1 MIPVKTPIPPYAVTD
16 GTYWPDGL
24 GTIPLPVEFPD
35 NGSAYVVITISGASA
50 GDSLDTLTVGGI
62 DILGGPVPMVA
73 GDDDQSADD
82 IVSQVDTTTSGL
94 FDGTVASNGMVVVY
108 RTDGIG
114 NGSGMEYTAT
124 TSNGTTINVVQ
135 CRWVLQE
142 LGNTGDGTYYLMDAL
157 DPGNAIPDITTLLSL
172 VPGQWL
178 YLPQFHTIHKVL
190 AFDLA
195 GLGPLSSDWGTHV
208 SLSLH
213 PAPAT
218 SPATLYPV
226 VQLPPMIGGLTVRNT
241 GGSAAV
247 LDGFNFA
254 PGGEFDRS
262 IQGQVLYK
270 PVTYDSSGTQLAIS
284 TNG

>member
-1 MIPVKTPIPPYAVTD
+1 MFQVKTPIPPYAVTD

-24 GTIPLPVEFPD
+24 GTIPLPVDFPD
-35 NGSAYVVITISGASA
+35 DGSAYVVITISGASA

-62 DILGGPVPMVA
+62 DILGAPVPMVA

-82 IVSQVDTTTSGL
+82 IVTQVDTNTTGL
-94 FDGTVASNGMVVVY
+94 FTGTTAANGMVVIY
-108 RTDGIG
+108 RTDGV
-114 NGSGMEYTAT
+114 GSGTGIEFTAT
-124 TSNGTTINVVQ
+124 TTNGTTMSVAQ
-135 CRWVLQE
+135 SRWVLQE
-142 LGNTGDGTYYLMDAL
+142 LGNTGDGTYYLLDAL
-157 DPGNAIPDITTLLSL
+157 DPGNAIPDITTIISL

-178 YLPQFHTIHKVL
+178 YLPQLHTLHKVE

-195 GLGPLSSDWGTHV
+195 GLGSLSSDWGTHV
-208 SLSLH
+208 SIKLS
-213 PAPAT
+213 PPPAT

-241 GGSAAV
+241 GGSSAL
-247 LDGFNFA
+247 LDGYNFA
-254 PGGEFDRS
+254 ADGEFDRS
-262 IQGQVLYK
+262 IQGQVIYK